1 MAQIEEKWWNELYD
15 DPPFNVHMV
24 RRLKD
29 AAHMVGEAHRIY
41 LKQFQQRYESSLA
54 SCVVTTVAGE
64 PGTGKSFFLSHLIYK
79 MQIKKDMPGIPIIIK
94 LSGRNYTA
102 KEVYHKIRNNVE
114 YNELCEHAGIKV
126 EYVTDEILG
135 PEIRKEINAIRQNWP
150 NISICLL
157 IDNVDEYVRSN
168 AIRYEREKNL
178 EKKNARK
185 EAMISLLRLINAV
198 NDTIGT
204 GICVVLS
211 LTVDMV
217 TDFNLGSFGDA
228 KNIFTGLV
236 GSDASLRGR
245 FSPIYESE
253 NSEKLHLFSGIT
265 LRDAY
270 EMTHYYMEGW
280 FNRHRDIQ
288 QKQPKECVIGRFN
301 LYPFTVSAIKLLHE
315 ASTYPGE
322 IVLGCL
328 SALQRF
334 CDFQNEIQSKYP
346 EFYRENSIITDT
358 YAALGILQMSDYFR
372 NVKDNDEFISRLKD
386 IIGTDPEVL
395 YLHVFPQCVE
405 RIQLAEIDIMN
416 HAGQAFLDFLGR
428 IGLGDEYEPIQ
439 LTEKFIRT
447 RGKVKYPDF
456 PTVDCVFRY
465 EDENFGVQFI
475 SENFLQLN
483 KSKLSTSCYTIK
495 KEAVNDIREE
505 DFLDKMI
512 FVCIVRGD
520 LKKNQLVSEILKS
533 INHRPLGDES
543 SLFSIQERDYR
554 PRVSVAIVDEETVW
568 YWKTLS
574 QTEGLTD
581 DQKNLIALTMED
593 VYHID
598 WVINGTNVGQEH
610 KKNKWGTLLDR
621 LLQRTDI
628 PSPKEKRGIIPEYKR
643 GGWER

>member
-1 MAQIEEKWWNELYD
+1 MNQVKKKWWNELYG

-24 RRLKD
+24 REIED

-41 LKQFQQRYESSLA
+41 LEQLQQRYESSLA

-64 PGTGKSFFLSHLIYK
+64 PGTGKSFFLHHLIYK
-79 MQIKKDMPGIPIIIK
+79 MQIKKDMPGIPIMIK

-102 KEVYHKIRNNVE
+102 KEIYHKIRDNVE
-114 YNELCEHAGIKV
+114 YNELCKHAGIKV
-126 EYVTDEILG
+126 EDVADEILG
-135 PEIRKEINAIRQNWP
+135 PKIRKEINAIRQNRP

-178 EKKNARK
+178 DKKNARK

-204 GICVVLS
+204 GICVILS

-217 TDFNLGSFGDA
+217 NDFNLGSFGDA

-265 LRDAY
+265 LMDTY
-270 EMTHYYMEGW
+270 EMVHYYMEGW
-280 FNRHRDIQ
+280 FNRHRNIQ
-288 QKQPKECVIGRFN
+288 QKHPKECVINGFN
-301 LYPFTVSAIKLLHE
+301 LYPFTVSAIKLFHE

-346 EFYRENSIITDT
+346 EFYEEDPLITNI

-386 IIGTDPEVL
+386 IIGTDPKVL

-405 RIQLAEIDIMN
+405 ITQLAEADIMN
-416 HAGQAFLDFLGR
+416 NLGRAFLDFLGR
-428 IGLGDEYEPIQ
+428 IGLGYEYKPVQ
-439 LTEKFIRT
+439 LREKFVRT
-447 RGKVKYPDF
+447 RGKVKYPNF
-456 PTVDCVFRY
+456 PTVDCAFKY
-465 EDENFGVQFI
+465 QNENFGIQFI
-475 SENFLQLN
+475 FEDSPRLN
-483 KSKLSTSCYTIK
+483 ELKFSTSCYTIK
-495 KEAVNDIREE
+495 NKAADDIKEE

-512 FVCIVRGD
+512 FVCIVRD
-520 LKKNQLVSEILKS
+520 IKENQLVAEILKL
-533 INHRPLGDES
+533 INNNPSRDKP
-543 SLFSIQERDYR
+543 SLFSTQGRDYR
-554 PRVSVAIVDEETVW
+554 PRISVVIVDEETVW
-568 YWKTLS
+568 NWKTLK
-574 QTEGLTD
+574 QTERLTD
-581 DQKNLIALTMED
+581 DQKNMIALTMED
-593 VYHID
+593 VHYID
-598 WVINGTNVGQEH
+598 WVINGTNVDQEC
-610 KKNKWGTLLDR
+610 KKNKWKTLLDQ

-628 PSPKEKRGIIPEYKR
+628 LPPKEKRGMIPEYKR